1 MVVVLLVALFVLSGC
16 GPSAPHRTI
25 GLVFDGRA
33 PETLGHDPDE
43 VRIAQVVAQLIRDR
57 FGLPFP
63 EGTTVRVYVNQA
75 TFAEGLTRE
84 GGQISDDAWD
94 RARIAAAVASPRGL
108 FLRGDLVNAM
118 RLADKVGLIA
128 HELAHVNQLE
138 MRRGG
143 RGAPAHWIRE
153 GHADWVKYQI
163 LELLGMRSYAESRD
177 EVKRSILRS
186 RTSIRFFPS
195 LSELAR
201 GDGWTDAGIRL
212 GSSATYGQSFLAVD
226 WLVERYGIERLNE
239 FNRRFSRHDDPRSHW
254 REVYPIRYS
263 DFVAEFRTRLEKLDE
278 GPLLPTPR
286 RSP

>member
-1 MVVVLLVALFVLSGC
+1 MVVVLLAVLFMLSGC
-16 GPSAPHRTI
+16 APSAPHRTI

-43 VRIAQVVAQLIRDR
+43 VRIAQVVAHLIRDR
-57 FGLPFP
+57 LGLPFP
-63 EGTTVRVYVNQA
+63 DGTTVHVYVNQA

-118 RLADKVGLIA
+118 RLPDKVGLIA

-163 LELLGMRSYAESRD
+163 LELLSMRPYVESRD

-186 RTSIRFFPS
+186 RTAIQFFPS

-201 GDGWTDAGIRL
+201 GDRWTDAGIRL

-278 GPLLPTPR
+278 GPLLPSRR